1 MLCVI
6 LSTIS
11 HLTLSPLRGTKS
23 LSTSETCTKCSSP
36 RSSLRKPWP
45 RDRQKYVTVPACT
58 SPCTH
63 GGVLL
68 STLNSLCAVMDTFLR
83 DNGLI
88 RILLLHLP
96 NLLGSLL
103 TYATL
108 QRYSLQYFTSVQS
121 VFIKDFSWLDMLQFI
136 QCFLYFLLYWTK
148 ISLEKLH

>member
-1 MLCVI
+1 MDRSKDSMLCVV

-23 LSTSETCTKCSSP
+23 LSTSETWTKCSSP

-45 RDRQKYVTVPACT
+45 RDRQKYVTVPAWT

-88 RILLLHLP
+88 RILLLPSPIFAAHFSLMQHFKDILCSI
-96 NLLGSLL
+96 LLQH
-103 TYATL
+103 TITL
-108 QRYSLQYFTSVQS
+108 FV
-121 VFIKDFSWLDMLQFI
+121 
-136 QCFLYFLLYWTK
+136 FLLHKPQTHK
-148 ISLEKLH
+148 GVLCPVVCQQ